1 MSTASTLTLRAA
13 LADPA
18 LRESLLASALL
29 LLVSGGLT
37 LVVAWCQVVYRAL
50 RKGPA
55 PDVEWLIVCGHVLE
69 AGRPSAVYRR
79 RLRRAGRLATA
90 DPALRLLLA
99 GGGTPSE
106 AAVGRDWLVAEFGL
120 DASRI
125 LLEEISTDTFENL
138 RHARGLLPAG
148 ARLGILTSRFHLA
161 RVMVYARQL
170 GLDAVPVPAESR
182 WRFGPGNLGA
192 SLREAA
198 FLCWFAGGRF
208 WARLGRRRHLL
219 DRLE

>member
-1 MSTASTLTLRAA
+1 MSTASSLTLREA
-13 LADPA
+13 LVDPA

-29 LLVSGGLT
+29 LVASCGLT
-37 LVVAWCQVVYRAL
+37 LVFAWCRVVYRAL
-50 RKGPA
+50 HTGA
-55 PDVEWLIVCGHVLE
+55 PQDVDWLIVCGHVLE
-69 AGRPSAVYRR
+69 TGRPSAVYRR

-90 DPALRLLLA
+90 DPGLRLLLA

-106 AAVGRDWLVAEFGL
+106 AAVGRDWLVAEFDL
-120 DASRI
+120 DAGRI
-125 LLEEISTDTFENL
+125 QLEEISTDTFANL
-138 RHARGLLPAG
+138 RHARGLLPPR

-161 RVMVYARQL
+161 RVMAYAQQL

-198 FLCWFAGGRF
+198 FLCWFACGRF

-219 DRLE
+219 ERLE